1 MAGAFQCMFIR
12 GAIFTLTKK
21 HGSNKAARN
30 ADLKTIF
37 RHLEFK
43 HDNML
48 NTQCT
53 RLVDVM
59 SRRWNGVKSRDE
71 FVARFSADKA
81 TRLDV
86 ASRST
91 HSLGVC
97 QECERFSEWVES
109 FPCKGKGMGKYLPG
123 SAGSPSV
130 ETQTTPTDE
139 AAAVLNV
146 CADIT
151 NQEGWGQKFGR
162 TFVESLVAT
171 GVVQAKETPTHRK
184 GLKKL
189 FLASPS

>member
-30 ADLKTIF
+30 VDLKTIF

-48 NTQCT
+48 YTQCT

-86 ASRST
+86 A
-91 HSLGVC
+91 
-97 QECERFSEWVES
+97 
-109 FPCKGKGMGKYLPG
+109 
-123 SAGSPSV
+123 
-130 ETQTTPTDE
+130 
-139 AAAVLNV
+139 
-146 CADIT
+146 
-151 NQEGWGQKFGR
+151 
-162 TFVESLVAT
+162 
-171 GVVQAKETPTHRK
+171 GVVAGHGNSFNDYYGIWWEMV
-184 GLKKL
+184 GLVQDWCSCCRWSRQL
-189 FLASPS
+189 LQWD

>member
-30 ADLKTIF
+30 ADLKTIV

-86 ASRST
+86 ASRSK

-97 QECERFSEWVES
+97 QECERFSE
-109 FPCKGKGMGKYLPG
+109 
-123 SAGSPSV
+123 
-130 ETQTTPTDE
+130 
-139 AAAVLNV
+139 
-146 CADIT
+146 
-151 NQEGWGQKFGR
+151 
-162 TFVESLVAT
+162 
-171 GVVQAKETPTHRK
+171 
-184 GLKKL
+184 
-189 FLASPS
+189 

>member
-30 ADLKTIF
+30 AELKTIF

-86 ASRST
+86 ASRSK

-139 AAAVLNV
+139 AASVLNV

-151 NQEGWGQKFGR
+151 NHG
-162 TFVESLVAT
+162 T
-171 GVVQAKETPTHRK
+171 G
-184 GLKKL
+184 L
-189 FLASPS
+189 

>member
-43 HDNML
+43 LDDTL
-48 NTQCT
+48 NIQCT
-53 RLVDVM
+53 RLLDVM
-59 SRRWNGVKSRDE
+59 SRRWNGVKTRDE
-71 FVARFSADKA
+71 FVAQFSADKA

-86 ASRST
+86 ASRSK

-109 FPCKGKGMGKYLPG
+109 FPCKGKGMYTIYALKVCGAGGGEQSCHNIWSIVVVELVEEAQSTNG
-123 SAGSPSV
+123 STNLQG
-130 ETQTTPTDE
+130 
-139 AAAVLNV
+139 L
-146 CADIT
+146 AD
-151 NQEGWGQKFGR
+151 R
-162 TFVESLVAT
+162 L
-171 GVVQAKETPTHRK
+171 R
-184 GLKKL
+184 LR
-189 FLASPS
+189 